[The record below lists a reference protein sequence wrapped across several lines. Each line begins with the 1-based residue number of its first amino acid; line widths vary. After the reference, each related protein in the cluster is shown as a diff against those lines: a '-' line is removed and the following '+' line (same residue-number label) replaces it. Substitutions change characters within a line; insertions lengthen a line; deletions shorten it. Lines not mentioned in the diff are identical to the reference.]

1 VSTALAS
8 FDQNNRMTSTNERG
22 VTAQVTYDAS
32 GNVTWDGV
40 NYYLYDAESR
50 ICAVASTA
58 AGTPIMTGYMYDA
71 DGIRVSKGAIQQWSC
86 NPTTAQYATQTDY
99 IIGPGGEQMSEY
111 AMQPGNTM
119 AWVHTNVW
127 AAGRLLATY
136 AQDSSSTAQ
145 QGLIHFY
152 FDDPLGSRR
161 AQTDYAGNLERSCGN
176 LPYGDGETCD
186 PTPTEHLFT
195 NKERDAETGNDYFG
209 ARYFASTMGRFL
221 SPDWSAKVEPVPYS
235 KLDDPQTL
243 NLYAYVNNNPLSGID
258 VDGHVPLSWG
268 GFEDCG
274 ARNDCSENATLNT
287 QNQLTAQSNIE
298 AEKVWEQKDP
308 AKFLTLEEAQTAGAL
323 ADFHAM
329 VNSGE
334 HEEWG
339 NYSYETKDGKFSYTR
354 PKATGPPCTED
365 AKECDSVMTPNV
377 PNGTTLDGDQHTH
390 PWVGDDHQFDGD
402 VMHMTDEHL
411 TYFGYVAGPSSNEKS
426 SWGKNPN
433 VFKIDPNAPSVCKV
447 SGPSSIS
454 SCN

>member
-40 NYYLYDAESR
+40 NYYLYDAEGR

-58 AGTPIMTGYMYDA
+58 FGTPVMTGYMYDA
-71 DGIRVSKGAIQQWSC
+71 DGIRVSKGTIQQWSC

-99 IIGPGGEQMSEY
+99 ILGPGGEQMSEY
-111 AMQPGNTM
+111 AMQPGNIM

-136 AQDSSSTAQ
+136 AQDSSSTMQ

-161 AQTDYAGNLERSCGN
+161 AQTDYAGNLERYCGN
-176 LPYGDGETCD
+176 LPYGDGESCD

-209 ARYFASTMGRFL
+209 ARYYASTMGRFL
-221 SPDWSAKVEPVPYS
+221 SPDWSAQVEPVPYS

-243 NLYAYVNNNPLSGID
+243 NLYAYVLNNPIARGDI
-258 VDGHVPLSWG
+258 DGHVPLSWG

-274 ARNDCSENATLNT
+274 ARNDCDGGGQTFGEQMNNMMSNMVLENQPTYMSK
-287 QNQLTAQSNIE
+287 QGQE
-298 AEKVWEQKDP
+298 FVKGWETESPTVYD
-308 AKFLTLEEAQTAGAL
+308 A
-323 ADFHAM
+323 
-329 VNSGE
+329 SG
-334 HEEWG
+334 
-339 NYSYETKDGKFSYTR
+339 
-354 PKATGPPCTED
+354 
-365 AKECDSVMTPNV
+365 
-377 PNGTTLDGDQHTH
+377 
-390 PWVGDDHQFDGD
+390 
-402 VMHMTDEHL
+402 
-411 TYFGYVAGPSSNEKS
+411 
-426 SWGKNPN
+426 
-433 VFKIDPNAPSVCKV
+433 
-447 SGPSSIS
+447 
-454 SCN
+454 

>member
-1 VSTALAS
+1 MLAS
-8 FDQNNRMTSTNERG
+8 QNNRMTSTNERG

-40 NYYLYDAESR
+40 NYYLYDAEGR

-58 AGTPIMTGYMYDA
+58 FGTPVMTGYMYDA
-71 DGIRVSKGAIQQWSC
+71 DGIRVSKGTIQQWSC

-136 AQDSSSTAQ
+136 AQDSSSTTQ
-145 QGLIHFY
+145 KGLIHFY
-152 FDDPLGSRR
+152 FNDPLGSRR
-161 AQTDYAGNLERSCGN
+161 AQTDYAGNLEQDCGN
-176 LPYGDGETCD
+176 LPYGDGETCG

-209 ARYFASTMGRFL
+209 ARYYASTMGRFL

-243 NLYAYVNNNPLSGID
+243 NLYAYVLNNPVARGDI
-258 VDGHVPLSWG
+258 DGHVPLSWG

-274 ARNDCSENATLNT
+274 ERNDCSDNAEEKLESAMENQANT
-287 QNQLTAQSNIE
+287 E
-298 AEKVWEQKDP
+298 ANKVWELKDP
-308 AKFLTLEEAQTAGAL
+308 AKYNTLQEAQIAGAL
-323 ADFHAM
+323 AAFDGM
-329 VNSGE
+329 VESGI
-334 HEEWG
+334 HQEWG
-339 NYSYETKDGKFSYTR
+339 DYAIETKDGKFTYTK
-354 PKATGPPCTED
+354 PKVIGSPCAED
-365 AKECDSVMTPNV
+365 ASSCDGEMDPSGLAPV
-377 PNGTTLDGDQHTH
+377 GDQHSH
-390 PWVGDDHQFDGD
+390 PWIGDDHQFDGD
-402 VMHMTDEHL
+402 VQKMTTEHL
-411 TYFGYVAGPSSNEKS
+411 TYYGFVAGPSSNNPKA
-426 SWGKNPN
+426 WGNNPN
-433 VFKIDPNAPSVCKV
+433 IFKVDPNPDNPSVCKV